1 MLKFLLTTLAILL
14 AIKANI
20 GEALKDKEQLAMEAV
35 EHIRQIRS
43 SRPVV
48 GLPSSVRSFC
58 GTDYNSPTYYVDTV
72 GATFSAVQLSF
83 SLLQHTLSSN
93 YTNALKTI
101 LCGGAFPK
109 CSADSSTATNGNFQS
124 ACSALNSCGSN
135 FPNLGPQSFLQ
146 YCNESGK
153 TFSLRTCSKF
163 KAGTFSSQ
171 YCEALPANITFP
183 YYYSVENLAARAV
196 AISAL
201 QTAFSNAAVTSTCGT
216 KWTNIACVL
225 IPSCSSDRTTVL
237 SAVTK
242 QQCQDAINCLPS
254 SLQNSYR
261 IIYNCSAYPDSNST
275 TVCTPSGEAYRSAG
289 ITVPTCTLLTDCYM
303 DICKDHK
310 LEFDSKVLRGELIT
324 KTVF

>member
-93 YTNALKTI
+93 CTNALKII

-109 CSADSSTATNGNFQS
+109 CSADSSTATNRNFQS

-135 FPNLGPQSFLQ
+135 FPNL
-146 YCNESGK
+146 
-153 TFSLRTCSKF
+153 
-163 KAGTFSSQ
+163 
-171 YCEALPANITFP
+171 
-183 YYYSVENLAARAV
+183 VENLAARAV

-289 ITVPTCTLLTDCYM
+289 ITVPTCTLLTGTTTASHGAAVGIPM
-303 DICKDHK
+303 DSTLSYLASYLACFLLATYIKI
-310 LEFDSKVLRGELIT
+310 FN
-324 KTVF
+324 